1 MVPRS
6 AYRIIAIS
14 ILLLLSNC
22 STTKT
27 RPERTARDSRKELPT
42 FKPGTYYNQHRP
54 KYSPFEMYK
63 IPTMENHRGN
73 QYKKKLKDD

>member
-1 MVPRS
+1 MVPGS

-22 STTKT
+22 NVTKT
-27 RPERTARDSRKELPT
+27 RPERTARDSKKELPT

-54 KYSPFEMYK
+54 KYSPFEMYN
-63 IPTMENHRGN
+63 IPTIERDFGS
-73 QYKKKLKDD
+73 QYRKKPKK

>member
-1 MVPRS
+1 MVSRS
-6 AYRIIAIS
+6 TYRIIAIS

-27 RPERTARDSRKELPT
+27 RPERTAIDSKRELPT

-54 KYSPFEMYK
+54 GYSPFEMYK
-63 IPTMENHRGN
+63 IPTIETDRGS
-73 QYKKKLKDD
+73 QYKRKPKND

>member
-1 MVPRS
+1 MVSRS
-6 AYRIIAIS
+6 TYRIIAIS

-42 FKPGTYYNQHRP
+42 FKPGTYYNQHQP